1 MVPYNFLFIYFIFDC
16 AGSLL
21 GFPGGSDDKAS
32 ACNAGD
38 LGLIPGQEDPL
49 EKDLCCWV
57 DFSPVV
63 ENGGYSLAVVQ
74 GFLIAVYSLNAE
86 HRLYGAQASAV
97 AACGLGSCSSCALEH
112 RLNSCG
118 A

>member
-1 MVPYNFLFIYFIFDC
+1 MVPYNFLFILF
-16 AGSLL
+16 LTV
-21 GFPGGSDDKAS
+21 
-32 ACNAGD
+32 
-38 LGLIPGQEDPL
+38 LGLCWASLVAQMIKHLLAMRETWVRSLGQEDPL

-63 ENGGYSLAVVQ
+63 ENEGYSLAVVQ
-74 GFLIAVYSLNAE
+74 GFLIAVYSLDAE
-86 HRLYGAQASAV
+86 HRLYGAKASAV
-97 AACGLGSCSSCALEH
+97 AACGLSSCSSCALEH